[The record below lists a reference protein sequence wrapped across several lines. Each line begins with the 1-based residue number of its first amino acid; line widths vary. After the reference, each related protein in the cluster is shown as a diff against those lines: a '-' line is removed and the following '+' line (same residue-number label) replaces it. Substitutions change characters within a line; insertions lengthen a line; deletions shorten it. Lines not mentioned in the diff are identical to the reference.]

1 MFTVCELRC
10 QRHKRSQTDVGY
22 VAEVSRSERRHP
34 ILPFSIQPIRRLFC
48 LLKPSISTQSTVQ
61 KHRSI
66 VSPCGAHC
74 FVGRPVS
81 SVVDLLWTLENWQS
95 SLRRLAAGRVRPL
108 QSRGRLDGRGNV
120 DFELKSSVF
129 SLLLPSPPTQ
139 RAALHSVVGD
149 FFSRRTRVTERW
161 ESDLLIRG
169 CQW

>member
-34 ILPFSIQPIRRLFC
+34 ILPSSIQPIPRLFC
-48 LLKPSISTQSTVQ
+48 LLKLSIPTQSIVQ

-108 QSRGRLDGRGNV
+108 QSRARLNGRGNV
-120 DFELKSSVF
+120 DFIEIVCVVSSPSLTTDAASSV
-129 SLLLPSPPTQ
+129 
-139 RAALHSVVGD
+139 ALSRRRL
-149 FFSRRTRVTERW
+149 FSRRTRVTERW
-161 ESDLLIRG
+161 ESKGILGVRS
-169 CQW
+169 